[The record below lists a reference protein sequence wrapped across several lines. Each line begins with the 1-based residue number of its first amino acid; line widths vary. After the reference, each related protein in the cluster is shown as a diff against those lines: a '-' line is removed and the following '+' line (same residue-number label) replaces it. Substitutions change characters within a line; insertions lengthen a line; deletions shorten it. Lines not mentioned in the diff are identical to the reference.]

1 MTCVQ
6 EIENIQLIST
16 SLLCVQLVFV
26 IIFLVLSKEKRVIDL
41 VFLTGLFLFHPRFLK
56 SITDCGEELLY
67 SSILFLCTTLGLCI
81 GFRYRSAIL
90 EKIKGP

>member
-6 EIENIQLIST
+6 EIENVQWIST

-26 IIFLVLSKEKRVIDL
+26 IIFLILSKEKRATEL
-41 VFLTGLFLFHPRFLK
+41 VFLAGLFLFHPRFHK
-56 SITDCGEELLY
+56 SITDCGEELFF

-81 GFRYRSAIL
+81 GFWYRSTIL
-90 EKIKGP
+90 ENIKGP